1 MYYTLKVI
9 IWKKGVFMIDMEMR
23 QLQEKIE
30 NQKQEL
36 SVLVA
41 QYGLAHNK
49 VLLFSRELDALIN
62 RFMNEQKEMV

>member
-1 MYYTLKVI
+1 
-9 IWKKGVFMIDMEMR
+9 MEMR

-62 RFMNEQKEMV
+62 RFMNEQKESYEI